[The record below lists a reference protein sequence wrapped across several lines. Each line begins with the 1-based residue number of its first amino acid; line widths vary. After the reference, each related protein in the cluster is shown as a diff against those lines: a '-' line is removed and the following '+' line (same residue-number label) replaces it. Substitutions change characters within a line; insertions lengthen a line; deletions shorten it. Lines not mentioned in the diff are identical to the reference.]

1 MIRVILAW
9 AILSALIAFLIT
21 MFRSLSGKQK
31 WQLTKVVSYATMC
44 SLIAVA
50 ILVGIVVIF

>member
-31 WQLTKVVSYATMC
+31 WQLTKVVSYATIC

>member
-1 MIRVILAW
+1 
-9 AILSALIAFLIT
+9 
-21 MFRSLSGKQK
+21 LSGKQK
-31 WQLTKVVSYATMC
+31 WQLTKVVGYATMC

>member
-50 ILVGIVVIF
+50 ILVGIVVLF

>member
-1 MIRVILAW
+1 MIRIILAW

-31 WQLTKVVSYATMC
+31 WQLTKLVGYATMC

-50 ILVGIVVIF
+50 ILVGIVVLF

>member
-1 MIRVILAW
+1 MIRIILAW
-9 AILSALIAFLIT
+9 VILSALIAFLIT

-31 WQLTKVVSYATMC
+31 WQLTKIVSYATMC

-50 ILVGIVVIF
+50 ILVGITVIF